1 MGVEEKSQTIVMSRY
16 PSAYGHTPTYRSVAS
31 TVYPS
36 ALGRDPLDVPAS
48 LSGLGARST
57 LDREF
62 DRSFERDFS
71 SRREFE
77 KDFSRREFEKDFS
90 CLDSDLNFSSGL
102 GARSALSDLEH
113 DLKFSS
119 LASRARSPLSTSHSG
134 SSSTYKAEKYSSS
147 TSSTNGGLPHRESHH
162 DSTYRSTRVGD
173 SGIPHTSY
181 GHSSSSYD
189 SDRPYKNAVS
199 NFSYNI

>member
-1 MGVEEKSQTIVMSRY
+1 MGESVGKKAAIFSNVLAIMSRY

-77 KDFSRREFEKDFS
+77 KDFSR
-90 CLDSDLNFSSGL
+90 LDSDLNFSSGL
-102 GARSALSDLEH
+102 GARSTLSDLEH

-119 LASRARSPLSTSHSG
+119 LASRARSPLSASHSG

>member
-1 MGVEEKSQTIVMSRY
+1 MG
-16 PSAYGHTPTYRSVAS
+16 
-31 TVYPS
+31 
-36 ALGRDPLDVPAS
+36 
-48 LSGLGARST
+48 
-57 LDREF
+57 
-62 DRSFERDFS
+62 
-71 SRREFE
+71 
-77 KDFSRREFEKDFS
+77 
-90 CLDSDLNFSSGL
+90 FSSGL

-119 LASRARSPLSTSHSG
+119 LSSRGRSPLTTSGHSG

-147 TSSTNGGLPHRESHH
+147 VSSSNGGLPHRESHH
-162 DSTYRSTRVGD
+162 DSTYRSSRVGD

>member
-1 MGVEEKSQTIVMSRY
+1 MGVSRGRQLRRNLKAQTIFMSRY
-16 PSAYGHTPTYRSVAS
+16 PSAYGHTPSYRSVAS

-48 LSGLGARST
+48 LSAGLGARST

-62 DRSFERDFS
+62 DRT
-71 SRREFE
+71 FE
-77 KDFSRREFEKDFS
+77 KDFSRH
-90 CLDSDLNFSSGL
+90 LDSDLTFSSGL

-119 LASRARSPLSTSHSG
+119 RGRSPLTTTTGHSG

-147 TSSTNGGLPHRESHH
+147 VSSANGGLPHRESHH

>member
-1 MGVEEKSQTIVMSRY
+1 MG
-16 PSAYGHTPTYRSVAS
+16 SVAS

-48 LSGLGARST
+48 LSGLGSRST

-77 KDFSRREFEKDFS
+77 KDFSR
-90 CLDSDLNFSSGL
+90 LDSDLNFSSGL

-119 LASRARSPLSTSHSG
+119 RGRSPLTTTTGHSG

-147 TSSTNGGLPHRESHH
+147 TSSINGGLPHRESHH
-162 DSTYRSTRVGD
+162 DSTYRNTRVGD

-181 GHSSSSYD
+181 RHSSSSYD